1 MSLLNLQTDLKSL
14 KFGVG
19 PSYDR
24 PGLANSGQPFETVP
38 IPGNNDTIE
47 LNSEDFLLRG
57 GLNGPKDS
65 FTDIKRLTKFFDDRK
80 SPTGLLFIAK
90 QNLLSNIGVRTQ
102 ASGVGFNEGAYTPLS
117 TLAQAGISLEGG
129 HIPKQ
134 GLLPFRGPRTYTET
148 LQSRTSQGPRIIGN
162 DNGEGNRLVELFQS
176 KIEGDQSVIKGNK
189 NSISFQPTEILSYRG
204 GPNSLLGL
212 EKTRIPIA
220 LNNQGAP
227 LQTGKGNIK
236 LQNSKFFNIPTSPRN
251 SMYDLGGFD
260 VFLKDTKA
268 FQTSQSDFRQKV
280 YNIRDQKVS
289 YVTGIAPSYEPKKG
303 KTIDGPRG
311 SRINY
316 ASPGDRGNV
325 IDYTAGKI
333 SPSGE
338 RMGPV
343 DKINALP
350 IYKSGDGGL
359 GSAGLAPKQNDL
371 VKFRIGAIDTKDPSS
386 KNYINFRA
394 FIDSFSDAYN
404 ANWTG
409 QKYMGRGEQF
419 YKYDSFNRTVNLSF
433 TVAAQSMEEI
443 MVMYRKLNYLASNL
457 APDYTEAG
465 YLAGPLVQLT
475 LGGWCYELPGFIS
488 SMTLD
493 VPQESPWE
501 IAIPNLE
508 RTSESAG
515 GITYRDSTVKEMPM
529 ICRVTGFTFT
539 PIHKFRP
546 AKQTLNS
553 KTGGISPE
561 SAVSLKDT
569 NTYGNERYISLSNGY
584 ENNYDKQDNFS
595 TNRFDGGDE
604 LNTLPNSM
612 DDNLV

>member
-38 IPGNNDTIE
+38 IPGINDTIE

-65 FTDIKRLTKFFDDRK
+65 FTDIKRLTKFFNDRN

-102 ASGVGFNEGAYTPLS
+102 ASGIGFNEGVYTPLS

-148 LQSRTSQGPRIIGN
+148 LKTRSNQGYRIIG
-162 DNGEGNRLVELFQS
+162 GEEGDGNRLVELFQS
-176 KIEGDQSVIKGNK
+176 KIEGDQSIIKGNK
-189 NSISFQPTEILSYRG
+189 NSISVQPTEIISYQG

-227 LQTGKGNIK
+227 LQTGKGNIQ
-236 LQNSKFFNIPTSPRN
+236 LQNSGFFNIPKTPIVTPST
-251 SMYDLGGFD
+251 LGGFD
-260 VFLKDTKA
+260 VFKGKST
-268 FQTSQSDFRQKV
+268 TISDFRQEI
-280 YNIRDQKVS
+280 YNIRNQKVS
-289 YVTGIAPSYEPKKG
+289 YVTGIAPSYDPAKN
-303 KTIDGPRG
+303 KTIDGPEG

-316 ASPGDRGNV
+316 VSPGKKGNV
-325 IDYTAGKI
+325 IDYTAGKLDPI
-333 SPSGE
+333 SGK

-371 VKFRIGAIDTKDPSS
+371 VKFRIGAIDTEDPSS

-394 FIDSFSDAYN
+394 FIDSFSDSYN
-404 ANWTG
+404 ASWNA

-419 YKYDSFNRTVNLSF
+419 YKYDSFTRDINLSF
-433 TVAAQSMEEI
+433 TLAAQSMEEI

-457 APDYTEAG
+457 APDYTKQG

-475 LGGWCYELPGFIS
+475 LGGWCYELPGFIK

-508 RTSESAG
+508 KEAESAG
-515 GITYRDSTVKEMPM
+515 GITFRNPSVKEMPL

-546 AKQTLNS
+546 AKQTLND

-569 NTYGNERYISLSNGY
+569 NTYGNERYIALSNGY

-595 TNRFDGGDE
+595 IGNVDGDDS
-604 LNTLPNSM
+604 LNTLPTSV
-612 DDNLV
+612 DPNLV